1 LTPLLGRREVL
12 FRMNFLVPL
21 LPVLMSVLKSTQLRE
36 VAQNQRQDT
45 KQNCQDRF
53 TVHFRN

>member
-1 LTPLLGRREVL
+1 
-12 FRMNFLVPL
+12 MNFLVPL

-36 VAQNQRQDT
+36 FAQNQRHDA